1 MISDQGIRDI
11 GAVVREKMAAS
22 HLPTSRP
29 DKVFV
34 GRPSGKPCDAC
45 DLPITKPAL
54 EYEADLPEGRTLRFH
69 QKCVD
74 VWHEQR
80 VRFLK
85 PNV

>member
-11 GAVVREKMAAS
+11 GAVVREKIAAS

-45 DLPITKPAL
+45 DLPIIK
-54 EYEADLPEGRTLRFH
+54 PEGRTLRFH
-69 QKCVD
+69 QKCFD
-74 VWHEQR
+74 VWHEQG